1 VVCAFSCSIITLE
14 YCRTRNYI
22 LNSLGLNTKTSSR
35 RWACIHL
42 KFVRSRQGDIGGE
55 VAKVTE
61 IILARHGET
70 EWNVGEIFRG
80 RIDIELNEAGL
91 RQAQLLAGYLS
102 GVNIDTIYSS
112 PLRRALKTAEVIA
125 SYHRLNIEIAPS
137 LIDFDYGKW
146 QGLAHQEVK
155 DKYKELYAEWI
166 NNPHLM
172 KMPIGESLG
181 EVRERAKGV
190 VDNIVARQ
198 EGTVVLVSHRVV
210 NKVLICALLGL
221 DDSHFWNIRL
231 DTCGITTFTYENG
244 RFILIE
250 HNNTSYLK
258 HLPKPLLSD
267 F

>member
-1 VVCAFSCSIITLE
+1 V
-14 YCRTRNYI
+14 
-22 LNSLGLNTKTSSR
+22 LNTKTTSR
-35 RWACIHL
+35 KWAGIYL
-42 KFVRSRQGDIGGE
+42 KSVRSRQGDIGGE

-80 RIDIELNEAGL
+80 RIDIELNETGL
-91 RQAQLLAGYLS
+91 RQAELLAEYLS
-102 GVNIDTIYSS
+102 GVKVDAVYSS
-112 PLRRALKTAEVIA
+112 PLRRALKTAEIIA
-125 SYHRLNIEIAPS
+125 SYHRLEVEIAPG

-166 NNPHLM
+166 KNPHLV
-172 KMPIGESLG
+172 KMPTGESLS
-181 EVRERAKGV
+181 EVRERAMGV
-190 VDNIVARQ
+190 VDNIVARY

-210 NKVLICALLGL
+210 NKILICALLGL
-221 DDSHFWNIRL
+221 DDSHFWNIKQ
-231 DTCGITTFTYENG
+231 DTCGITTFTYKNG
-244 RFILIE
+244 RLILTE

-258 HLPKPLLSD
+258 PLHKPLLSD